1 MSELKSIL
9 TLIRSC
15 KEEKM
20 KRQSRLE
27 VAKKYAVALWE
38 TAAQDDNML
47 KVFQDVQKL
56 QTACRDQT
64 LLKKLNMPL
73 LSKTQK
79 DDLVSTIAKSL
90 NLNIITK
97 NFLTVLI
104 ENRRFDVLENVL
116 NTFKDIY
123 FQKNNILKVV
133 VETAQPLNNNQEQK
147 LKTGLEKKLKKEVWL
162 SYKLNENLLGGL
174 TLYYDSVQ
182 IDDSLKNKLNTIQQ
196 VMKGLK

>member
-1 MSELKSIL
+1 
-9 TLIRSC
+9 
-15 KEEKM
+15 M